1 MKVKNSIESSKK
13 RNKMIGTFAT
23 KPKTQNFFEMIEE
36 YVTRLGECKKDVKAQ
51 ASFSVNRKFLWL
63 WAYEKTPDG
72 TLYMTVCLDKQL
84 DNPHFH
90 YVSQV
95 SPNRWNHHIVVK
107 SAETAQSDWLRRLV
121 REGVEFAKK

>member
-1 MKVKNSIESSKK
+1 MSTAS
-13 RNKMIGTFAT
+13 NKMIGDFAS
-23 KPKTQNFFEMIEE
+23 KPKTGQYFRIIEN
-36 YVTRLGECKKDVKAQ
+36 YVSSLGECKKEIKSQV
-51 ASFSVNRKFLWL
+51 SFSVNRKFLWL

-107 SAETAQSDWLRRLV
+107 SEETARSDWLRRLV
-121 REGVEFAKK
+121 REGFGFATK